1 MVWKGPI
8 MGPIWV
14 ITRRETA
21 VALKK
26 RVFCYGGKP
35 LKWKKLDGTH
45 DSMWEKCIMNR
56 KSDVMYVYKCHST
69 TCSFTEFESEGK
81 NKKSPWQFHLSR
93 HCLLLLAT
101 SQPHIHHQLSEKFSA
116 LGRECSWER
125 CIPVLQKWHLQKS
138 SCDNR
143 VKIEIRLVFS

>member
-1 MVWKGPI
+1 MAHTIV
-8 MGPIWV
+8 
-14 ITRRETA
+14 
-21 VALKK
+21 
-26 RVFCYGGKP
+26 CGKNAS
-35 LKWKKLDGTH
+35 WT
-45 DSMWEKCIMNR
+45 ENR
-56 KSDVMYVYKCHST
+56 MLCTYNCHST

-143 VKIEIRLVFS
+143 VKIEIRAVLAKSRTNHSIPVVGVAKWRLSTLKPGSKPYNFMSPHDGPQSR